1 MLKIKIDEDK
11 LKSTTDEYFNTFY
24 INLVFS
30 NIDSMNI
37 EFSSSKLYKDKILLV
52 TEVEK
57 TTTPTDNFS
66 NNRLRSRKGKLN
78 GKKVTETVYLDYDY
92 LMELVNSNGLQL
104 KYLDSNMDG
113 TNIKYKLSVSTKE
126 ENLQK
131 IKK

>member
-92 LMELVNSNGLQL
+92 LMELVNSNGLEL

-113 TNIKYKLSVSTKE
+113 TNIKYKLSFSTKE